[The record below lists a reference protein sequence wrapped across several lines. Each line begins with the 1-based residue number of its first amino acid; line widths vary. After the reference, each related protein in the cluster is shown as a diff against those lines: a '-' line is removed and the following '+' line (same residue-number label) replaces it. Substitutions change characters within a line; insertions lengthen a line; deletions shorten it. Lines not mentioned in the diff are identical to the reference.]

1 MSMINKEIDDFTV
14 QAFHNDDFETVT
26 KDDVLGKW
34 GVFFFYPADFT
45 FV

>member
-26 KDDVLGKW
+26 KDDVLGKCCLLYTSRC
-34 GVFFFYPADFT
+34 V
-45 FV
+45 